1 MELVVLRGE
10 SPRCISLVVS
20 LGFLA
25 ILKSSFVIVTLCGW
39 QSKKNKIKKSDGP
52 HVVLRHN
59 S

>member
-1 MELVVLRGE
+1 MVFVVRESRE

-39 QSKKNKIKKSDGP
+39 RKKKAVCISAAIALEKG
-52 HVVLRHN
+52 
-59 S
+59 